1 MARKSLMVIG
11 PAIKKLAR
19 NFVIPPALEKHN
31 RCIRILAVILI
42 GVVYPKESKNL
53 AMATDGSTDCVRVMT
68 IRSRGIEKY
77 LEYS

>member
-31 RCIRILAVILI
+31 RCIRILAVILTKI
-42 GVVYPKESKNL
+42 AHLKRLKNF
-53 AMATDGSTDCVRVMT
+53 AMASTEWLVWYVRVIT
-68 IRSRGIEKY
+68 VWIRGIKRY
-77 LEYS
+77 LA